1 MEANIIFENVKAYDV
16 IKWDV
21 KLGETFKVELVNTPG
36 IVRWFSD
43 NDPVLA
49 FSVEEGGTTSSV
61 KATEKGTCE
70 IQLQYEG
77 SVIKTLQIEV
87 YDNIAI
93 ALNPSA
99 KAPTLK

>member
-21 KLGETFKVELVNTPG
+21 RIGETFKVELVNVPG
-36 IVRWFSD
+36 IIRWFSD

-49 FSVEEGGTTSSV
+49 LSVEEGGAVSSV

-70 IQLQYEG
+70 IQLQHQG
-77 SVIKTLQIEV
+77 SVIKTLQVEV
-87 YDNIAI
+87 YDNVAV
-93 ALNPSA
+93 ALNPSS
-99 KAPTLK
+99 KTPVLK